1 MAEDPVSWNEVE
13 KTIHEALDG
22 QFEEGKWRGNNL
34 PAQHRIF
41 KKLQEGDFLV
51 FERDC
56 RWGALDSH
64 YDNGVEVCVAAAIS
78 AHLQARRKDLLG
90 PSLVHRIFLALIE
103 AGHVKPEYLT

>member
-22 QFEEGKWRGNNL
+22 QFEEGKWRGHNL

-41 KKLQEGDFLV
+41 KKLQEGDLLV

-56 RWGALDSH
+56 RWGDLDSH
-64 YDNGVEVCVAAAIS
+64 YDNGVEACVAAAIN

-90 PSLVHRIFLALIE
+90 LSLVHRIFLALVE
-103 AGHVKPEYLT
+103 AGHLKPEYIT